1 MHTHELHVMTG
12 APVKVEVHVRN
23 SNNRY
28 VYRSQGLSA
37 EVRTVLHSNR
47 QFSTKILIK
56 EVITSFW
63 LLNVIVNCFRSFLI
77 RHLLHWYYY
86 VKRKPI
92 QLENSQPEPST
103 GPVRY
108 PSPTRP
114 VRQDAETQTNGV
126 NEDEEKCRMCGRGN

>member
-28 VYRSQGLSA
+28 VYRSQSLSA
-37 EVRTVLHSNR
+37 EVRTVLHCNR

-63 LLNVIVNCFRSFLI
+63 LLNMIVNCFRSFLI
-77 RHLLHWYYY
+77 RHFITLVLLC
-86 VKRKPI
+86 KKKSNPI
-92 QLENSQPEPST
+92 REFT
-103 GPVRY
+103 
-108 PSPTRP
+108 
-114 VRQDAETQTNGV
+114 A
-126 NEDEEKCRMCGRGN
+126 

>member
-12 APVKVEVHVRN
+12 APVRVEVRVRN

-37 EVRTVLHSNR
+37 EVRTVLHCHR

-56 EVITSFW
+56 EDITSFW

-77 RHLLHWYYY
+77 RHFITLVLC
-86 VKRKPI
+86 KKKANPI
-92 QLENSQPEPST
+92 REFT
-103 GPVRY
+103 
-108 PSPTRP
+108 
-114 VRQDAETQTNGV
+114 A
-126 NEDEEKCRMCGRGN
+126 

>member
-12 APVKVEVHVRN
+12 APVRDEVHVRN

-37 EVRTVLHSNR
+37 EVRTVLHCNR
-47 QFSTKILIK
+47 QFSKILIK

-77 RHLLHWYYY
+77 RHFITLVLLC
-86 VKRKPI
+86 KKKANPI
-92 QLENSQPEPST
+92 REFT
-103 GPVRY
+103 
-108 PSPTRP
+108 
-114 VRQDAETQTNGV
+114 A
-126 NEDEEKCRMCGRGN
+126 